1 MRHQL
6 SLLSTT
12 RSSLT
17 RIISATRS
25 TPCPSFTEATS
36 RPSSTEPT
44 GLKNIVCHRQD
55 MFLVSHGII
64 PECLLHS
71 NRQMNSIPR
80 LSGQNSDFDGTLLQ
94 HIIFVTTDDAIT
106 DANFRQ
112 LSSESKNSY
121 LYNASCLVEYRNC
134 LISNLSSRS
143 QTKISHIDNSHLVG
157 ICFCHAATQKSS
169 PTSLTLVSTRFA
181 LIPGSTNR

>member
-25 TPCPSFTEATS
+25 TS
-36 RPSSTEPT
+36 RPSSTEATSLRLMSFLHGSDWSPT
-44 GLKNIVCHRQD
+44 HVLPPRKRLVSHNIVCHRQD
-55 MFLVSHGII
+55 TFLVSHGII

-80 LSGQNSDFDGTLLQ
+80 LSGQNSDF
-94 HIIFVTTDDAIT
+94 
-106 DANFRQ
+106 
-112 LSSESKNSY
+112 
-121 LYNASCLVEYRNC
+121 SC
-134 LISNLSSRS
+134 
-143 QTKISHIDNSHLVG
+143 G
-157 ICFCHAATQKSS
+157 
-169 PTSLTLVSTRFA
+169 TSLTTFHHSCSAPSNELCVMAFTAISSSLVFSSVKRAVCDDLST
-181 LIPGSTNR
+181 ISSTN